1 MSMRVSFR
9 QGQGPNANSSRT
21 GGHFLPTANVHG
33 NKDNNNNDKDNV
45 KENNSSSSSGGKQKT
60 FIMIM
65 SAIALA
71 VLVSGFKVKMVRFSP
86 AAAADQ
92 SSAQMKVETATA
104 YSYNNNKY
112 LNDQEALLKPG
123 PGGNKVIAVA
133 VEELPQ
139 GWQTF
144 GYLQIRNHFKCDLDD
159 RVFKFKLPSMKEW
172 QMILDAYNKE
182 VDSSY
187 KFDKIVP
194 PTEGY
199 LFDEIGA
206 RHNEGAPPFRA
217 GSKKKGTHR
226 GLFATWDIRKG
237 QVIHD
242 GFGSDVVFPDAMAYR
257 RFIFALPQTEACDV
271 IDWTWTQR
279 LEKDG
284 PMKIMLAINI
294 SAMLR
299 TGLTTD
305 SEQANVMPESSTSQV
320 YYATRDITSGEE
332 ILTDATFD
340 GDRRNFAATDLG
352 M

>member
-1 MSMRVSFR
+1 
-9 QGQGPNANSSRT
+9 
-21 GGHFLPTANVHG
+21 
-33 NKDNNNNDKDNV
+33 
-45 KENNSSSSSGGKQKT
+45 
-60 FIMIM
+60 MIM
-65 SAIALA
+65 SAFAFALA
-71 VLVSGFKVKMVRFSP
+71 VLVRGFKV
-86 AAAADQ
+86 ADP
-92 SSAQMKVETATA
+92 SSAQMKVKVKGETAN
-104 YSYNNNKY
+104 SYYHNTD
-112 LNDQEALLKPG
+112 LNDKEALLKPG
-123 PGGNKVIAVA
+123 GSNGIVA
-133 VEELPQ
+133 EELPQ

-144 GYLQIRNHFKCDLDD
+144 GFLQIRNHFQCDLPD
-159 RVFKFKLPSMKEW
+159 RELKRPNMNTW

-206 RHNEGAPPFRA
+206 RNNEGAPPFRA
-217 GSKKKGTHR
+217 GSKNKGTR
-226 GLFATWDIRKG
+226 GLFATWNIRKG
-237 QVIHD
+237 EVIHD

-257 RFIFALPQTEACDV
+257 RFVFALPQTAACDV

-284 PMKIMLAINI
+284 PMKIMSAINI
-294 SAMLR
+294 SAMLN

-305 SEQANVMPESSTSQV
+305 SEKANVMPESTSQV
-320 YYATRDITSGEE
+320 YYATRDIKIADE
-332 ILTDATFD
+332 ILTDATFV